1 MLAPL
6 SKSIVV
12 ALGVQ
17 LSSVIVKGFV
27 LHVMPNMAT
36 LQIFSN
42 FLLEVAV
49 ESSVILNVTFLA
61 VKGDAHSTV
70 VTACL

>member
-1 MLAPL
+1 
-6 SKSIVV
+6 
-12 ALGVQ
+12 
-17 LSSVIVKGFV
+17 
-27 LHVMPNMAT
+27 MAT

-61 VKGDAHSTV
+61 VKGDAHYTV